1 MMKQHVAIASVVLL
15 SAGVARAETTQHI
28 EGDVPQDGPE
38 HFYVPFDVPAGTV
51 EIEIAHTDNSDTNIL
66 DWGVYD
72 ETGAWRGYGGG
83 NTEDAIIG
91 VAASSRSYM
100 TGPIVAGTWKVDIGK
115 AKIIDW
121 PEHYTID
128 VTYRTTA
135 TLAPQTQRTP
145 YVARPAIATG
155 ARWYAGDF
163 HCHSKESGDAKPE
176 IADMIT
182 FARSK
187 GLDFIE
193 LSDHNT
199 VSQLDFYAANAV
211 PDLLLV
217 PGVEFTTYHGHAN
230 GIGATQWVDHKIGLD
245 GATIDG
251 AVSAFHAQ
259 GALFSINHPAMNI
272 GDLCIGCA
280 WDWPVDP
287 SELDG
292 LEIETGGYSQAGVLF
307 HDPAMTMWETMLDS
321 GHHVFALA
329 GSDDH
334 QGGQGTG
341 AQYSPMSSPTT
352 FVYASELS
360 VAAILAALREGRTV
374 VKLQS
379 PADAMIDFDID
390 GRQGTDTLAASHS
403 RLHAT
408 ITGGVGETFHFVK
421 NGVELED
428 HAITS
433 DPFEVTLDVDAPAS
447 GEDRYRAEVWNDT
460 RPTTITSHV
469 FLTTGSA
476 SFDGG
481 CATTPGE
488 PRSRWLALAG
498 AALAFVVLARVRRGR
513 RSSRA

>member
-1 MMKQHVAIASVVLL
+1 MK
-15 SAGVARAETTQHI
+15 ARASLACVSILLASSAARADTTQHI
-28 EGDVPQDGPE
+28 EGDAPQGDPE

-51 EIEIAHTDNSDTNIL
+51 EIEIAHTDNSTTNIL

-72 ETGAWRGYGGG
+72 ETGKWRGYGGG
-83 NTEDAIIG
+83 NTENAIIG

-100 TGPIVAGTWKVDIGK
+100 TGPINAGQWKVDVGK
-115 AKIIDW
+115 AKIIDL

-128 VTYRTTA
+128 VTYRTAA
-135 TLAPQTQRTP
+135 TLAPQTNRTP
-145 YVARPAIATG
+145 YVPRPAIKTG

-163 HCHSKESGDAKPE
+163 HAHSKESGDAKPE

-211 PDLLLV
+211 PDVLLV

-251 AVSAFHAQ
+251 AVSAFHGQ
-259 GALFSINHPAMNI
+259 GALFSINHPGMNI

-280 WDWPVDP
+280 WDWTLDP
-287 SELDG
+287 SVIDG
-292 LEIETGGYSQAGVLF
+292 VEIETGGYSQGGVLF
-307 HDPAMTMWETMLDS
+307 HSPAMQIWETILAS
-321 GHHVFALA
+321 GHHAFALG

-334 QGGQGTG
+334 QGGQGND
-341 AQYSPMSSPTT
+341 AQYSPISSPTT
-352 FVYASELS
+352 LVYASELS
-360 VAAILAALREGRTV
+360 VDAIMAGLREGRTV

-379 PADAMIDFDID
+379 PADPMIDFDID
-390 GRQGTDTLAASHS
+390 GRQGTDTLAAKHS
-403 RLHAT
+403 RLKAT
-408 ITGGVGETFHFVK
+408 ITAGVGQTFHFVK

-428 HAITS
+428 HDITS
-433 DPFEVTLDVDAPAS
+433 DPFVVTLDVDAPAS
-447 GEDRYRAEVWNDT
+447 GEDRYRAEIWSGN
-460 RPTTITSHV
+460 RPSTITSHV
-469 FLTTGSA
+469 FLKTGDV
-476 SFDGG
+476 SFDSG
-481 CATTPGE
+481 CNTAPAERGS
-488 PRSRWLALAG
+488 RSV
-498 AALAFVVLARVRRGR
+498 AAIVAVVLGLVIARLRIRR
-513 RSSRA
+513 RA

>member
-1 MMKQHVAIASVVLL
+1 MAKWRGAFALFPIILVAMP
-15 SAGVARAETTQHI
+15 ARADTTQHI

-51 EIEIAHTDNSDTNIL
+51 EIEVAHTDNSDTNIL

-72 ETGAWRGYGGG
+72 ETGKWRGYGGG

-100 TGPIVAGTWKVDIGK
+100 IGPINAGTWNVDIGK

-128 VTYRTTA
+128 VTYRTA
-135 TLAPQTQRTP
+135 PTLPPQTMRTP
-145 YVARPAIATG
+145 YTPRPAIKTG

-163 HCHSKESGDAKPE
+163 HSHSMESGDAKPE

-199 VSQLDFYAANAV
+199 ISQLDFYAANAV
-211 PDLLLV
+211 PDILLV

-230 GIGATQWVDHKIGLD
+230 GIGATGWVDHKIGLD
-245 GATIDG
+245 GATIDA

-287 SELDG
+287 STLDG
-292 LEIETGGYSQAGVLF
+292 VEIETGGYSEAGVLF
-307 HDPAMTMWETMLDS
+307 HNPAMQIWENTLDA
-321 GHHVFALA
+321 GRHVFALG

-334 QGGQGTG
+334 EGGQGSG
-341 AQYSPMSSPTT
+341 VQYSPISSPTT
-352 FVYASELS
+352 LVFATELS
-360 VAAILAALREGRTV
+360 VAAIMEGLREGRTV

-379 PADAMIDFDID
+379 PADPMIDFDID
-390 GRQGTDTLAASHS
+390 GRQGSDTLAARHS
-403 RLHAT
+403 QLRAT
-408 ITGGVGETFHFVK
+408 VTGGVGSTFHFVK

-428 HAITS
+428 HDVTS
-433 DPFEVTLDVDAPAS
+433 DPFVVTLDVDAPAS
-447 GEDRYRAEVWNDT
+447 GEDRYRAETWDDT
-460 RPTTITSHV
+460 RPSTITSHV
-469 FLTTGSA
+469 FLKTGDA

-481 CATTPGE
+481 CSTSSE
-488 PRSRWLALAG
+488 PASPSILVAG
-498 AALAFVVLARVRRGR
+498 FAIGVAFLRGR
-513 RSSRA
+513 RKR

>member
-1 MMKQHVAIASVVLL
+1 MSLHRIRGATVFGIALTF
-15 SAGVARAETTQHI
+15 AANAHADTTQHI

-38 HFYVPFDVPAGTV
+38 HFYVPFTVPDGTV
-51 EIEIAHTDNSDTNIL
+51 EIEVAHTDNSDQNIL

-72 ETGAWRGYGGG
+72 QTGAWRGYGGG

-100 TGPIVAGTWKVDIGK
+100 IGPINAGTWNVDIGK
-115 AKIIDW
+115 AKILTW

-128 VTYRTTA
+128 VTYRTAA

-145 YVARPAIATG
+145 YTPRAAVKTG

-163 HCHSKESGDAKPE
+163 HSHSKESGDAKPE

-182 FARSK
+182 LAKSL

-199 VSQLDFYAANAV
+199 VSQLDFYAANQD
-211 PDLLLV
+211 PDILLV

-230 GIGATQWVDHKIGLD
+230 GIGATQWVDHKIGLN
-245 GATIDG
+245 GATID
-251 AVSAFHAQ
+251 AAITAFHGQ

-280 WDWPVDP
+280 WDWPIDP
-287 SELDG
+287 SVIDG
-292 LEIETGGYSQAGVLF
+292 VEIETGGYQEAGVLF
-307 HDPAMTMWETMLDS
+307 HSPAMTIWEQVLTS
-321 GHHVFALA
+321 GKHAFAMG

-334 QGGQGTG
+334 QGGKGSG
-341 AQYSPMSSPTT
+341 AQYSPIASPTT
-352 FVYASELS
+352 LVYATELS
-360 VAAILAALREGRTV
+360 VAGLLEGLREGRTV

-379 PADAMIDFDID
+379 PADPMIDFDVD
-390 GRQGTDTLAASHS
+390 GRTTSDTVAAHHT

-408 ITGGVGETFHFVK
+408 ITGGVGQTFHFVK
-421 NGVELED
+421 NGVELQD
-428 HAITS
+428 ITVTS
-433 DPFEVTLDVDAPAS
+433 DPFMTELDVDAPAT

-460 RPTTITSHV
+460 RPSTITSHV
-469 FLTTGSA
+469 FVTDGA
-476 SFDGG
+476 ESFGGG
-481 CATTPGE
+481 CAVAPTGDDPKRVMMMLGVG
-488 PRSRWLALAG
+488 LAIVIAIRR
-498 AALAFVVLARVRRGR
+498 RVTR
-513 RSSRA
+513 